1 VTTEA
6 PDGRRLVPARQ
17 QENPLVLRDRPARR
31 RRRKRRQHKRRGFPT
46 KTAAETAETDARKAY
61 GEASIGADGSVAA
74 ELDGW
79 LSERE
84 LDIEETTLDNYR
96 NLFRMYVV
104 PHIGG
109 RQLYSIDKRVVHDL
123 YKTLLREG
131 GAQKKPLSPTT
142 VRTVHRVIMK
152 AFRDL
157 GINLDGV
164 RQPRPADRENHGRK
178 GVWSPRE
185 SKTFLKFHRESRR
198 YAAWALAVVA
208 GTRRGEIAGLRWHK
222 VDLDRGI
229 IHIHIQRTICGSKV
243 IEKSPKGK
251 SRRSIAIGPAMV
263 KVLRDHKIRQD
274 QEKTEAGI
282 LYRDRDY
289 VFPREDGEPYYPRY
303 FTDQWEDACVA
314 AGVPVIVLHDA
325 RHTSATAGADAGV
338 PEHVMQKRLGHAD
351 ARTTREV
358 YTHVLPESER
368 RAAELM
374 DSALQDEAA

>member
-1 VTTEA
+1 MTVGSYKTSTKTLWFFVVDL
-6 PDGRRLVPARQ
+6 PPGDDG
-17 QENPLVLRDRPARR
+17 
-31 RRRKRRQHKRRGFPT
+31 KRRQYKRRGFPS
-46 KTAAETAETDARKAY
+46 KTAAEKAKAEARKAY

-74 ELDGW
+74 ELTGW

-96 NLFRMYVV
+96 NLFRMYVI

-109 RQLYSIDKRVVHDL
+109 RQLYNLDKRTVQDF
-123 YKTLLREG
+123 YKKLLKEG
-131 GAQKKPLSPTT
+131 GSGKKPLSPTT
-142 VRTVHRVIMK
+142 VRTVHRVLMK

-157 GINLDGV
+157 GIELGSV
-164 RQPRPADRENHGRK
+164 RQPRPAEREDHGRK
-178 GVWSPRE
+178 GVWTPKE
-185 SKTFLKFHRESRR
+185 SKQFLTFHRDSRL

-208 GTRRGEIAGLRWHK
+208 GTRRGEIAGLRWSK
-222 VDLDRGI
+222 VDLEMGNVY
-229 IHIHIQRTICGSKV
+229 IHSQRTICGNKV

-251 SRRSIAIGPAMV
+251 SRRPIAIGPAMV
-263 KVLRDHKIRQD
+263 RVLREHKARQD
-274 QEKTEAGI
+274 EENAAAGL
-282 LYRDRDY
+282 LYHDYGY

-303 FTDQWEDACVA
+303 FTDRWEDACTA

-351 ARTTREV
+351 ARTTREI

-368 RAAELM
+368 KAAELM
-374 DSALQDEAA
+374 DSALGEVAN

>member
-1 VTTEA
+1 MTVGSYQHANKKTYWFFVIDLPVGDNA
-6 PDGRRLVPARQ
+6 
-17 QENPLVLRDRPARR
+17 
-31 RRRKRRQHKRRGFPT
+31 KRRQHKRRGFPN

-61 GEASIGADGSVAA
+61 GEASIGVDGSVAA

-109 RQLYSIDKRVVHDL
+109 RQLYSIDKRVIHDM
-123 YKTLLREG
+123 YKALLREG

-178 GVWSPRE
+178 GVWTPRE
-185 SKTFLKFHRESRR
+185 SKTFLKHHRDSRL

-222 VDLDRGI
+222 VDLDRGTI
-229 IHIHIQRTICGSKV
+229 YIHIQRTICGNKV
-243 IEKSPKGK
+243 LEKSPKGK
-251 SRRSIAIGPAMV
+251 SRRPIAIGPAMV
-263 KVLRDHKIRQD
+263 KVLRDHRARQD
-274 QEKTEAGI
+274 KEKAEAGI
-282 LYRDRDY
+282 LYHDRDY

-358 YTHVLPESER
+358 YTHVLPDSER
-368 RAAELM
+368 KAAELM
-374 DSALQDEAA
+374 DSALHDEAA

>member
-1 VTTEA
+1 MTVGSYKTSAKTLWFFVIDL
-6 PDGRRLVPARQ
+6 PPGDDG
-17 QENPLVLRDRPARR
+17 
-31 RRRKRRQHKRRGFPT
+31 KRRQHKRRGFPS
-46 KTAAETAETDARKAY
+46 KTAAEKAEAEAQKAY

-74 ELDGW
+74 ELTGW

-96 NLFRMYVV
+96 NLFRMYVI

-109 RQLYSIDKRVVHDL
+109 RQLYNLDKRTVQDF
-123 YKTLLREG
+123 YKKILTEG
-131 GAQKKPLSPTT
+131 GSGKKPLSPTT
-142 VRTVHRVIMK
+142 VRTVHRVLMK

-157 GINLDGV
+157 GIELGAV
-164 RQPRPADRENHGRK
+164 RQPRPAEREDHGRK
-178 GVWSPRE
+178 GVWTPKE
-185 SKTFLKFHRESRR
+185 SKQFLKFHRDSRL

-208 GTRRGEIAGLRWHK
+208 GTRRGEIAGLRWSK
-222 VDLDRGI
+222 VDLDLGI
-229 IHIHIQRTICGSKV
+229 VYIHIQRTICGNKV

-251 SRRSIAIGPAMV
+251 SRRPIAIGPAMV
-263 KVLRDHKIRQD
+263 RVLREHKARQD
-274 QEKTEAGI
+274 EEKAAAGL
-282 LYRDRDY
+282 LYHDYDY

-303 FTDQWEDACVA
+303 YTDQWENACTA

-368 RAAELM
+368 KAAELM
-374 DSALQDEAA
+374 DSALGEEAA

>member
-1 VTTEA
+1 MTVGSYTIASNKTLWFFVIDL
-6 PDGRRLVPARQ
+6 PVGDDG
-17 QENPLVLRDRPARR
+17 
-31 RRRKRRQHKRRGFPT
+31 KRRQYKRRGFPT
-46 KTAAETAETDARKAY
+46 KTIAETAETEARHAY
-61 GEASIGADGSVAA
+61 GEASINVDGSIAA
-74 ELDGW
+74 ELQGW

-84 LDIEETTLDNYR
+84 LDVEETTQDNYR
-96 NLFRMYVV
+96 NLFRMYVI

-109 RQLYSIDKRVVHDL
+109 RQLYSIDKRVIHDM

-131 GAQKKPLSPTT
+131 GNRKKPLSPTT

-178 GVWSPRE
+178 GVWTPKE
-185 SKTFLKFHRESRR
+185 SKTFLKFHRDSRM

-208 GTRRGEIAGLRWHK
+208 GTRRGEIAGLKWSK
-222 VDLDRGI
+222 VDLERGL
-229 IHIHIQRTICGSKV
+229 IHIHIQRTICGNKV
-243 IEKSPKGK
+243 LEKSPKGK
-251 SRRSIAIGPAMV
+251 SRRTIAIGPAMV
-263 KVLRDHKIRQD
+263 KVLREHKGRQD
-274 QEKTEAGI
+274 LEKAEAGI

-303 FTDQWEDACVA
+303 YTDQWEDACLA
-314 AGVPVIVLHDA
+314 AGVPIIVLHDA

-374 DSALQDEAA
+374 DSALEHDVV

>member
-1 VTTEA
+1 
-6 PDGRRLVPARQ
+6 
-17 QENPLVLRDRPARR
+17 
-31 RRRKRRQHKRRGFPT
+31 
-46 KTAAETAETDARKAY
+46 
-61 GEASIGADGSVAA
+61 
-74 ELDGW
+74 

-96 NLFRMYVV
+96 NLFRMYVI

-109 RQLYSIDKRVVHDL
+109 RQLYNLDKRTVQDF
-123 YKTLLREG
+123 YKKLLKDG
-131 GAQKKPLSPTT
+131 GSGGKPLSPTT
-142 VRTVHRVIMK
+142 VRTVHRVLMK

-157 GINLDGV
+157 GIELGAV
-164 RQPRPADRENHGRK
+164 RQPRPAEREDHGRK
-178 GVWSPRE
+178 GVWTPKE
-185 SKTFLKFHRESRR
+185 SKQFLKFHRDSRL

-208 GTRRGEIAGLRWHK
+208 GTRRGEIAGLRWSK
-222 VDLDRGI
+222 VDFDLGI
-229 IHIHIQRTICGSKV
+229 VYIHIQRTICGNKV

-251 SRRSIAIGPAMV
+251 SRRPIAIGPAMV
-263 KVLRDHKIRQD
+263 RVLCEHKGRQD
-274 QEKTEAGI
+274 EEKAAAAGL
-282 LYRDRDY
+282 LYHDYDY

-303 FTDQWEDACVA
+303 FTDRWEAACAA

-368 RAAELM
+368 KAAELM
-374 DSALQDEAA
+374 DSALDEEAA

>member
-1 VTTEA
+1 MTVGSYTLANDKTLWLFVIDL
-6 PDGRRLVPARQ
+6 PIGDDG
-17 QENPLVLRDRPARR
+17 
-31 RRRKRRQHKRRGFPT
+31 KRRQYKRRGFPS
-46 KTAAETAETDARKAY
+46 KTIAETAETEARHAY
-61 GEASIGADGSVAA
+61 GEASINVDGSVAA
-74 ELDGW
+74 ELQGW

-84 LDIEETTLDNYR
+84 LDIQETTLDNYW
-96 NLFRMYVV
+96 NLFRMYVI

-109 RQLYSIDKRVVHDL
+109 RQLYSIDKRVIHDM
-123 YKTLLREG
+123 YKT
-131 GAQKKPLSPTT
+131 
-142 VRTVHRVIMK
+142 
-152 AFRDL
+152 
-157 GINLDGV
+157 
-164 RQPRPADRENHGRK
+164 HGRK
-178 GVWSPRE
+178 GVWTPGE
-185 SKTFLKFHRESRR
+185 SKAFLKFHREARL

-208 GTRRGEIAGLRWHK
+208 GTRRGEIAGLRWAK

-229 IHIHIQRTICGSKV
+229 VYIHIQRTICGNKV
-243 IEKSPKGK
+243 IEESPKGK
-251 SRRSIAIGPAMV
+251 SRRPIAIGPAMV
-263 KVLRDHKIRQD
+263 KVLREHKARQD
-274 QEKTEAGI
+274 AEKAEAGI

-303 FTDQWEDACVA
+303 YTDQWEDACMA

-374 DSALQDEAA
+374 DSALGDDAG